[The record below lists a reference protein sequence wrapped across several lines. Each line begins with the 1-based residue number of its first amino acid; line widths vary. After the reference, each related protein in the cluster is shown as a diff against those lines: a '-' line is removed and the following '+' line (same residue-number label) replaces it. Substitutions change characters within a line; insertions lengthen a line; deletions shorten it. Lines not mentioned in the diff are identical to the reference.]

1 MYKVLYLPEG
11 VYLKNGFSP
20 QVSLYASKEDARLDI
35 EELIRVA
42 STSPRPET
50 VRMIKEHL
58 FEIVEVPDAAIPC
71 D

>member
-11 VYLKNGFSP
+11 IYLKNAFSP
-20 QVSLYASKEDARLDI
+20 QDSLYASKEDARLDI

-50 VRMIKEHL
+50 VLMVKEHL
-58 FEIVEVPDAAIPC
+58 FEIVKVPNADIPC
-71 D
+71 N